1 MSRYTMVSLIP
12 CQRPGVRP
20 IVVMPGGSRYTLARY
35 GQEFEAAWWSEVAAR
50 VVNMAASEEIP
61 DDRSW
66 QTESHQA
73 HFVATEHR
81 YTLDLDTG
89 EVRRWRVLVTVEASE
104 SGRMEVHR

>member
-1 MSRYTMVSLIP
+1 MSRYVMVRLIP
-12 CQRPGVRP
+12 CQSPGVRP
-20 IVVMPGGSRYTLARY
+20 IVTDEAGCRYTIARY
-35 GQEFEAAWWSEVAAR
+35 GQEFEAVWHSEIAAR

-73 HFVATEHR
+73 HFVATEHH

-89 EVRRWRVLVTVEASE
+89 EVRRWRVLVTVEAIE
-104 SGRMEVHR
+104 AGRMTVHR